1 MSKFYFI
8 AVISLIISLNT
19 YSQKVKVKKDVI
31 VIDKQETPLK
41 IEDERVGDEVFYNF
55 INTATNTTFVKVE
68 YITEEVG
75 EGDRYQWLVLS
86 KEGIPFKNEVDMK
99 YLSFTLSNKKAIAE
113 FLMKELNFFDTQGR
127 IDNDAIH
134 QFFDKKRVR
143 ESKEEYEASVA
154 SAKAAAAKYEETA
167 LLDLQVDAEKKRIFM
182 GDIPYTSSSVHNKI
196 RNQEIVENMIG
207 SYRFSDMETL
217 IIRDLDLYKIGTVK
231 RDNFGKVT
239 ISSQLLSGPIIY
251 ESDNSFHPT
260 DKYKTQRFVLEAVR
274 HLYANGLE
282 LGRSAKEAVAQA
294 NEEMR
299 QEALLNYEEALAASQ
314 NVYSKKG
321 FAIDDKNV
329 RYEGEVTLIF
339 EEIENP
345 NDPTSFAN
353 VVDLGGSS
361 IGKKVK
367 VVYLNNRGKRKA
379 KMFSAKDG
387 VRVCVFDEDGNE
399 TWFQGLKIMGNG
411 ILASGYEVG
420 LGGPGSKFLK
430 EVYKEGKAILYQEIP
445 SNKYFLKTTSQEEV
459 FNFEFGGLINE
470 EKKSAKLTDY
480 LNGCEFN
487 NGNYDEEKFN
497 DLEYLK
503 TLIDFYNA
511 ANCD

>member
-167 LLDLQVDAEKKRIFM
+167 LLDLQVDAEKR
-182 GDIPYTSSSVHNKI
+182 
-196 RNQEIVENMIG
+196 
-207 SYRFSDMETL
+207 
-217 IIRDLDLYKIGTVK
+217 
-231 RDNFGKVT
+231 
-239 ISSQLLSGPIIY
+239 
-251 ESDNSFHPT
+251 
-260 DKYKTQRFVLEAVR
+260 
-274 HLYANGLE
+274 
-282 LGRSAKEAVAQA
+282 
-294 NEEMR
+294 
-299 QEALLNYEEALAASQ
+299 
-314 NVYSKKG
+314 
-321 FAIDDKNV
+321 
-329 RYEGEVTLIF
+329 
-339 EEIENP
+339 
-345 NDPTSFAN
+345 
-353 VVDLGGSS
+353 
-361 IGKKVK
+361 
-367 VVYLNNRGKRKA
+367 
-379 KMFSAKDG
+379 
-387 VRVCVFDEDGNE
+387 
-399 TWFQGLKIMGNG
+399 
-411 ILASGYEVG
+411 
-420 LGGPGSKFLK
+420 
-430 EVYKEGKAILYQEIP
+430 
-445 SNKYFLKTTSQEEV
+445 
-459 FNFEFGGLINE
+459 
-470 EKKSAKLTDY
+470 
-480 LNGCEFN
+480 
-487 NGNYDEEKFN
+487 
-497 DLEYLK
+497 EYLWEIF
-503 TLIDFYNA
+503 LIRHPRSIIKSGIKRLSRI
-511 ANCD
+511 